1 LSSTTNGGTSG
12 EYVFDKGRRSSVD
25 LSTMTGNLH
34 DGSSNVEAQIQI
46 VNPLLLFDNVDHA
59 ANNIG
64 TDVSSSVSLT
74 KQLQQQ
80 QCTGSVGSFTKLAN
94 FCTIDEEKDEIETVN
109 GDDGDGGE
117 SDDIMEPVD
126 SSNESS

>member
-1 LSSTTNGGTSG
+1 
-12 EYVFDKGRRSSVD
+12 
-25 LSTMTGNLH
+25 MTGNLH

-80 QCTGSVGSFTKLAN
+80 QQQQRTGSVGSFTKLAN
-94 FCTIDEEKDEIETVN
+94 FRTIDEEKDEIETVN